1 MNWLAEWLK
10 EIIFIVL
17 IAVFV
22 DLLLPN
28 RAMERYVKLVV
39 SLLILL
45 TLISPVMRFLSS
57 DAKKEL
63 ETAFSESI
71 EGLEN
76 EAAGQSTE
84 AILRQGEELRQKQ
97 EAEALQ
103 WAGEETARQM
113 KEQIERETGQPVERV
128 SVKLTTKPAK
138 TGADKEGASP
148 PAAEPV
154 ISEVEVVMAE
164 AKTESSDADSNASGR
179 GPEITVAPIE
189 KITVRVGANTNESS
203 EQRPSSGANDPT
215 TEAMA
220 GSGGDTVERKRSGEN
235 GNLVNEAV
243 PEMLVTQIEELL
255 SKNWGVAANAVTIIR
270 PQAEKS

>member
-113 KEQIERETGQPVERV
+113 KEQIERETGHAVERV

-138 TGADKEGASP
+138 TGADKEGAAP

-164 AKTESSDADSNASGR
+164 AKTESSSADSGASGR
-179 GPEITVAPIE
+179 GPEITVTPIE
-189 KITVRVGANTNESS
+189 KIMVRVGESANERSGQS
-203 EQRPSSGANDPT
+203 SSGGANGQT
-215 TEAMA
+215 TAAMA
-220 GSGGDTVERKRSGEN
+220 GSGGGAAARNRSGED
-235 GNLVNEAV
+235 GNPGNESV
-243 PEMLVTQIEELL
+243 PEKLVTQIEELL
-255 SKNWGVAANAVTIIR
+255 SKNWGVAENAVTIIR

>member
-138 TGADKEGASP
+138 TGADKEGAAP

-164 AKTESSDADSNASGR
+164 AKTESSSADSGASGR
-179 GPEITVAPIE
+179 GPEITVTPIE
-189 KITVRVGANTNESS
+189 KIMVRVGEHANERSGQS
-203 EQRPSSGANDPT
+203 SSGGANGQT
-215 TEAMA
+215 TAAMA
-220 GSGGDTVERKRSGEN
+220 GSGGGAAARNRSGED
-235 GNLVNEAV
+235 GNPGNESV
-243 PEMLVTQIEELL
+243 PEKLVTQIEELL
-255 SKNWGVAANAVTIIR
+255 SKNWGVAENAVTIIR

>member
-45 TLISPVMRFLSS
+45 TLISPVMRFFSS
-57 DAKKEL
+57 DTRKEL
-63 ETAFSESI
+63 ETAFSESM

-113 KEQIERETGQPVERV
+113 KEQIERETGQPVMRV
-128 SVKLTTKPAK
+128 SVKLVTKPVK
-138 TGADKEGASP
+138 PDADKDGGNP

-189 KITVRVGANTNESS
+189 KITVRVGANANESS
-203 EQRPSSGANDPT
+203 EQRSSSGANDPT

-220 GSGGDTVERKRSGEN
+220 GSGGGTVERKRSGED
-235 GNLVNEAV
+235 GNPVNEAV

-255 SKNWGVAANAVTIIR
+255 SKNWGVAENAVTIIR

>member
-255 SKNWGVAANAVTIIR
+255 SKNWGVAENAVTIIR

>member
-189 KITVRVGANTNESS
+189 KNNGPRW
-203 EQRPSSGANDPT
+203 
-215 TEAMA
+215 
-220 GSGGDTVERKRSGEN
+220 RKH
-235 GNLVNEAV
+235 
-243 PEMLVTQIEELL
+243 
-255 SKNWGVAANAVTIIR
+255 K
-270 PQAEKS
+270 

>member
-138 TGADKEGASP
+138 TGADKEGAAP

-164 AKTESSDADSNASGR
+164 AKTESSSSDKGASGR
-179 GPEITVAPIE
+179 GPEITVTPIE
-189 KITVRVGANTNESS
+189 KIMVRVGESANERSGQS
-203 EQRPSSGANDPT
+203 SSGGANGQT
-215 TEAMA
+215 TAAMA
-220 GSGGDTVERKRSGEN
+220 GSGGGAAARNRSGKD
-235 GNLVNEAV
+235 GNPGNESV
-243 PEMLVTQIEELL
+243 PEKLVTQIEELL
-255 SKNWGVAANAVTIIR
+255 SKNWGL
-270 PQAEKS
+270 PKMP

>member
-10 EIIFIVL
+10 EIISIVL

-45 TLISPVMRFLSS
+45 TLISPVMRFFSS

-63 ETAFSESI
+63 ETAFSESM

-76 EAAGQSTE
+76 EAAGQSTD

-128 SVKLTTKPAK
+128 SVKLITKPVQP
-138 TGADKEGASP
+138 GADKDGGNP

-154 ISEVEVVMAE
+154 ISGVEVVMAE
-164 AKTESSDADSNASGR
+164 AKTESSNADSGASGR

-189 KITVRVGANTNESS
+189 KITVRVGANANESS
-203 EQRPSSGANDPT
+203 EQMSSGGADGQT
-215 TEAMA
+215 TAAMA
-220 GSGGDTVERKRSGEN
+220 GSGGGAAERKRSGEN
-235 GNLVNEAV
+235 GNSVNGAE
-243 PEMLVTQIEELL
+243 PEKLVTQIEELL
-255 SKNWGVAANAVTIIR
+255 SKNWGVAENAVTIIR

>member
-97 EAEALQ
+97 
-103 WAGEETARQM
+103 
-113 KEQIERETGQPVERV
+113 
-128 SVKLTTKPAK
+128 
-138 TGADKEGASP
+138 
-148 PAAEPV
+148 
-154 ISEVEVVMAE
+154 
-164 AKTESSDADSNASGR
+164 
-179 GPEITVAPIE
+179 
-189 KITVRVGANTNESS
+189 
-203 EQRPSSGANDPT
+203 
-215 TEAMA
+215 
-220 GSGGDTVERKRSGEN
+220 
-235 GNLVNEAV
+235 
-243 PEMLVTQIEELL
+243 
-255 SKNWGVAANAVTIIR
+255 
-270 PQAEKS
+270 